1 MICHIV
7 AAMLSV
13 FTSSNSKHCT
23 AQVVIYKA
31 NYVDTAK
38 SKMHI
43 SKSQFQDPP
52 PPSRSDPRPSRGE
65 VGDGHT
71 FNNSANEKRHI

>member
-1 MICHIV
+1 MLTLPHSGLRSFILICHIV

-23 AQVVIYKA
+23 AKVIIYKA
-31 NYVDTAK
+31 KYVHTAK

-43 SKSQFQDPP
+43 SKSQFRDSPP
-52 PPSRSDPRPSRGE
+52 LSSPDFYITSDC
-65 VGDGHT
+65 T
-71 FNNSANEKRHI
+71 